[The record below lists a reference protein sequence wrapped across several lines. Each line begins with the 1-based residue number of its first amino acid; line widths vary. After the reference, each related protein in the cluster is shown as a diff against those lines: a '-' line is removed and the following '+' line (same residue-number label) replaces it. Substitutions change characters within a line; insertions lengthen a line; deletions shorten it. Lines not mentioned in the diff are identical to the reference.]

1 MDMNIGSLM
10 RALMKDSQPT
20 DVKALELRIGQIVR
34 GVLIEML
41 DGQDALMNI
50 NGVPVRARLETELS
64 VGQSTLLQVR
74 PDSSSGL
81 ISLRPLPDA
90 AQADATDETL
100 AREGAKAFGL
110 PEQPWSRELLR
121 GLARDGYPVTRET
134 ADWFAQA
141 ASAKPSGA
149 DAQEWMNAAGIA
161 FRRGLQPT
169 EATIGSL
176 RQALYGPPLH
186 EQLSTLEALAG
197 RAAADPSVKAE
208 TADAARRILTLLKE
222 VTALVDGQRSADANA
237 ASRASEKA
245 TGGSG
250 TGGSGVV
257 TQDREPPV
265 GGRQDG
271 RSSGLAG
278 PTVPGRPE
286 VRQEA
291 AGRGSPL
298 PPTATA
304 ATESEGAAQ
313 GAEPAGRRSP
323 VSEASALRGGAARA
337 PDGAS
342 GADAAGGGRAGTE
355 VSTAASPRPAG
366 IAVPGEPSV
375 AANAD
380 KEPSWIGKLL
390 NALGVNHEHAA
401 LKSGAW
407 SELQAGLSN
416 GADQGPGEAARQAD
430 SLKSALLALG
440 ASDDAPPALREAAQN
455 LVQQITGQQL
465 LLSAERQNTA
475 MMSHLTLFVPMK
487 GQDGETT
494 AKVHIEARRG
504 RRGELDP
511 DNCRLLFDLDMRH
524 MGRTV
529 VDVQVV
535 DRSVSLRLL
544 NDDPDVA
551 ELIESSKSE
560 AADGLQSAG
569 YRLMSLTAAPYPER
583 APAEAAAPEASQA
596 PGGAYAAKLY
606 KGIDYRA

>member
-10 RALMKDSQPT
+10 RAFMKDSQPT

-50 NGVPVRARLETELS
+50 NGVPVRAKLEAEMT

-81 ISLRPLPDA
+81 VSLRPLADVT
-90 AQADATDETL
+90 QADAADGTL
-100 AREGAKAFGL
+100 AREGVKAFGL

-141 ASAKPSGA
+141 ASAKPPGA
-149 DAQEWMNAAGIA
+149 DAQEWMNAAGVA
-161 FRRGLQPT
+161 LRRGLQPT
-169 EATIGSL
+169 ETTIGSL

-186 EQLSTLEALAG
+186 EQLSALAEIAG
-197 RAAADPSVKAE
+197 QAAADPSIKPE
-208 TADAARRILTLLKE
+208 TADASQRVLTLLRQ
-222 VTALVDGQRSADANA
+222 VSALVEGPAAGDTAQVSGASETDGEGRSAA
-237 ASRASEKA
+237 ADPTASSRQRPE
-245 TGGSG
+245 GGS
-250 TGGSGVV
+250 
-257 TQDREPPV
+257 DPAEPSKAV
-265 GGRQDG
+265 RQAEGRQD
-271 RSSGLAG
+271 
-278 PTVPGRPE
+278 
-286 VRQEA
+286 A
-291 AGRGSPL
+291 AGRGNVVL
-298 PPTATA
+298 QADTAGVKGDAPRA
-304 ATESEGAAQ
+304 AEAVGRRAADSAAAGLHAVGAAPDEA
-313 GAEPAGRRSP
+313 GEVSGAVGGRAEPRAS
-323 VSEASALRGGAARA
+323 SEPPR
-337 PDGAS
+337 PAS
-342 GADAAGGGRAGTE
+342 GAAAVTGDRTAGT
-355 VSTAASPRPAG
+355 S
-366 IAVPGEPSV
+366 
-375 AANAD
+375 AD

-390 NALGVNHEHAA
+390 NALGANHEHAA
-401 LKSGAW
+401 LKSGIW
-407 SELQAGLSN
+407 SELQG
-416 GADQGPGEAARQAD
+416 GAANAADPASSGSAQPAD
-430 SLKSALLALG
+430 SLKSVLLGLT
-440 ASDDAPPALREAAQN
+440 ASDDVPPALREAAQN

-475 MMSHLTLFVPMK
+475 MMSHMTLFVPMK

-504 RRGELDP
+504 RRGQLDA

-535 DRSVSLRLL
+535 DRTVSLRLL
-544 NDDPDVA
+544 NDQPGMA
-551 ELIESSKSE
+551 ELVEEAKGE
-560 AADGLQSAG
+560 AADGLRSAG

-583 APAEAAAPEASQA
+583 VAPETGAPESNQAAS
-596 PGGAYAAKLY
+596 GGAYAAKLY

>member
-1 MDMNIGSLM
+1 MNIGSLM

-90 AQADATDETL
+90 AQADAADETL
-100 AREGAKAFGL
+100 AREGVKAFGL

-149 DAQEWMNAAGIA
+149 DAQEWMNAAGVA
-161 FRRGLQPT
+161 FRRGLEPT
-169 EATIGSL
+169 ETTIGSL

-197 RAAADPSVKAE
+197 RAAADPSVKAG
-208 TADAARRILTLLKE
+208 TAEAARRVLTLLKE
-222 VTALVDGQRSADANA
+222 VTALVDGQGAAETDA
-237 ASRASEKA
+237 ASRVREKA
-245 TGGSG
+245 TGGSV

-257 TQDREPPV
+257 TQDREASV

-271 RSSGLAG
+271 RSSGLSG

-298 PPTATA
+298 PPSA
-304 ATESEGAAQ
+304 AAAESEGAAQ
-313 GAEPAGRRSP
+313 AAEPTGRRTP
-323 VSEASALRGGAARA
+323 VSEASALRGAAGA

-342 GADAAGGGRAGTE
+342 GADGAGGGRAGAE
-355 VSTAASPRPAG
+355 VSTAAMPRSAG
-366 IAVPGEPSV
+366 SAVPGEPSV

-416 GADQGPGEAARQAD
+416 GADQGPGEATRQAD

-551 ELIESSKSE
+551 ELIESSKGE

>member
-10 RALMKDSQPT
+10 RAFMKDSQPT

-50 NGVPVRARLETELS
+50 NGVPVRAKLEADLS
-64 VGQSTLLQVR
+64 IGRSTLLQVR
-74 PDSSSGL
+74 PDSTSGL
-81 ISLRPLPDA
+81 ISLRPLADA
-90 AQADATDETL
+90 AQADAADETL
-100 AREGAKAFGL
+100 MREGVKAFGL

-141 ASAKPSGA
+141 ASAKPPGA
-149 DAQEWMNAAGIA
+149 DAQEWMNAAGVA

-169 EATIGSL
+169 ETTICSL
-176 RQALYGPPLH
+176 KQALYGPPLH
-186 EQLSTLEALAG
+186 EQLSTLAELAG
-197 RAAADPSVKAE
+197 RTAADPSVKPE
-208 TADAARRILTLLKE
+208 TAEATRRILSLLNE
-222 VTALVDGQRSADANA
+222 VSALVDGQAADDPGL
-237 ASRASEKA
+237 ASRAGEKA
-245 TGGSG
+245 GGGNRAAVQEPAQSMERQPDG
-250 TGGSGVV
+250 QGGLA
-257 TQDREPPV
+257 EPARA
-265 GGRQDG
+265 GRQ
-271 RSSGLAG
+271 A
-278 PTVPGRPE
+278 E
-286 VRQEA
+286 ARQEA
-291 AGRGSPL
+291 VGRGSVMP
-298 PPTATA
+298 
-304 ATESEGAAQ
+304 Q
-313 GAEPAGRRSP
+313 PA
-323 VSEASALRGGAARA
+323 
-337 PDGAS
+337 
-342 GADAAGGGRAGTE
+342 
-355 VSTAASPRPAG
+355 STAASPEGTAPGAESPGRRTPDAVASGLQSAG
-366 IAVPGEPSV
+366 TSPDEADDVAGTGRGRTDAGASSAPPRTDGSVVTGEKSAVTS
-375 AANAD
+375 AD

-390 NALGVNHEHAA
+390 NALGANHEHAA

-407 SELQAGLSN
+407 SELQAGLPNGEDQTSN
-416 GADQGPGEAARQAD
+416 EAARQAD
-430 SLKSALLALG
+430 SLKSVLLGLT

-475 MMSHLTLFVPMK
+475 MMSHMTLFVPMK

-544 NDDPDVA
+544 NDDPEVA
-551 ELIESSKSE
+551 ELIEDAKGE
-560 AADGLQSAG
+560 AADGLRSAG

-583 APAEAAAPEASQA
+583 PAAETSAPEAGQA

>member
-10 RALMKDSQPT
+10 RALMKDGQPT

-50 NGVPVRARLETELS
+50 NGVPVRARLEADLS

-74 PDSSSGL
+74 PDSSTGL

-90 AQADATDETL
+90 AQADAADETL
-100 AREGAKAFGL
+100 TRDGVKAFGL

-141 ASAKPSGA
+141 AAAKPAAA
-149 DAQEWMNAAGIA
+149 DAQEWMNAAGVA

-169 EATIGSL
+169 ETTVGSL

-197 RAAADPSVKAE
+197 RAAADPSVKTE
-208 TADAARRILTLLKE
+208 TSEAARRILTLLKA
-222 VTALVDGQRSADANA
+222 VSTLVEGQAFEEADR
-237 ASRASEKA
+237 ASRGGERA
-245 TGGSG
+245 GSG
-250 TGGSGVV
+250 GAAAREAEPGVV
-257 TQDREPPV
+257 R
-265 GGRQDG
+265 RQDG
-271 RSSGLAG
+271 SGGPAGQAG
-278 PTVPGRPE
+278 PLRQADA
-286 VRQEA
+286 RQESV
-291 AGRGSPL
+291 GRGNLL
-298 PPTATA
+298 PQTASA
-304 ATESEGAAQ
+304 AEAEGAAQ
-313 GAEPAGRRSP
+313 SAAEPAGRRSP
-323 VSEASALRGGAARA
+323 DSAAAAASRSAVGAHEAAGDA
-337 PDGAS
+337 
-342 GADAAGGGRAGTE
+342 AAGGGRAGAAGA
-355 VSTAASPRPAG
+355 SAASQRPAG
-366 IAVPGEPSV
+366 GAVPGEPS
-375 AANAD
+375 ALTNAD

-390 NALGVNHEHAA
+390 SALGVSHEHAA

-407 SELQAGLSN
+407 SEAQSGLSN
-416 GADQGPGEAARQAD
+416 GGEQGTGEATMRQGD

-504 RRGELDP
+504 AARRAGRGQLQAALRPRHAAYGADRRRCSSRRPIGLASAAERRPRRRGTDRSVERRSRRRAAIGRLPADVVDGRSLSGARLRRGERIRSEP
-511 DNCRLLFDLDMRH
+511 GAWRRLR
-524 MGRTV
+524 R
-529 VDVQVV
+529 
-535 DRSVSLRLL
+535 
-544 NDDPDVA
+544 
-551 ELIESSKSE
+551 
-560 AADGLQSAG
+560 
-569 YRLMSLTAAPYPER
+569 
-583 APAEAAAPEASQA
+583 QA
-596 PGGAYAAKLY
+596 L
-606 KGIDYRA
+606 

>member
-10 RALMKDSQPT
+10 RAFMKDSQPT
-20 DVKALELRIGQIVR
+20 DVKALELRVGQIVR

-50 NGVPVRARLETELS
+50 NGVPVRAKLEAEMS

-81 ISLRPLPDA
+81 VSLRPLADVT
-90 AQADATDETL
+90 QADAADLTL
-100 AREGAKAFGL
+100 AREGVKAFGL

-141 ASAKPSGA
+141 ASAKPPGA
-149 DAQEWMNAAGIA
+149 DAQEWMNAAGVA

-169 EATIGSL
+169 ETTIGSL
-176 RQALYGPPLH
+176 RQALYGQPLH
-186 EQLSTLEALAG
+186 EQLSALAELAG
-197 RAAADPSVKAE
+197 QAAADPSIKPE
-208 TADAARRILTLLKE
+208 TADASRRVLTLLRQ
-222 VTALVDGQRSADANA
+222 VTALVEGQ
-237 ASRASEKA
+237 
-245 TGGSG
+245 
-250 TGGSGVV
+250 
-257 TQDREPPV
+257 
-265 GGRQDG
+265 
-271 RSSGLAG
+271 
-278 PTVPGRPE
+278 
-286 VRQEA
+286 A
-291 AGRGSPL
+291 AGD
-298 PPTATA
+298 TAP
-304 ATESEGAAQ
+304 Q
-313 GAEPAGRRSP
+313 
-323 VSEASALRGGAARA
+323 
-337 PDGAS
+337 AS
-342 GADAAGGGRAGTE
+342 GDSETAGGGRAA
-355 VSTAASPRPAG
+355 TADATAGVRPQPDGRGEFAEPARTARQPEGRQDAMGRGNVMPQADPAGVPGDAPRVAEAPGRRASDSATAGLRATGAAPDGADEDSGAVGGRAEPGASSGSPRPANG
-366 IAVPGEPSV
+366 AAVPGDRTAGMS
-375 AANAD
+375 AD

-390 NALGVNHEHAA
+390 NALGANHEHAA
-401 LKSGAW
+401 LKSGIW
-407 SELQAGLSN
+407 SELQAGTANAADQAAN
-416 GADQGPGEAARQAD
+416 GAAQPAD
-430 SLKSALLALG
+430 SLKSVLLGLT
-440 ASDDAPPALREAAQN
+440 ASDDVPPALREAAQN

-475 MMSHLTLFVPMK
+475 MMSHMTLFVPMK

-504 RRGELDP
+504 RRGQLDA

-535 DRSVSLRLL
+535 DRMVSLRLL
-544 NDDPDVA
+544 NDQPGMA
-551 ELIESSKSE
+551 ELVEEAKGE
-560 AADGLQSAG
+560 AADGLSSAG

-583 APAEAAAPEASQA
+583 VASETGAPESNQAA